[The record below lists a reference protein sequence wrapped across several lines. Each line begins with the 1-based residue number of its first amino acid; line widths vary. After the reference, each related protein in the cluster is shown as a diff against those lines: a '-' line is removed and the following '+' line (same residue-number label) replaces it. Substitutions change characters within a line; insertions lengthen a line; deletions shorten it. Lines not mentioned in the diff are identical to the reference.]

1 MKILGIVF
9 GMVILAAVFFFQSG
23 ALKANESLLIDNLEI
38 TVTGGTQ
45 GTVDFGSGG
54 DSSVEV
60 SSESSIKNQGDQS
73 VKVIYDAVDGGY
85 MWIARG
91 AGLDATNA
99 GWTPKDNK
107 IDWDKYNAISVYV
120 YGGNSG
126 SSIAFDLKDA
136 GGEMWRYIITDDFD
150 GWKQIVFPFNQFYA
164 RSDWQPASADNNS
177 QMDFPVKSYQFEPLP
192 AGKGIFYFDQVE
204 LLKE

>member
-1 MKILGIVF
+1 MKIVGLFFLV
-9 GMVILAAVFFFQSG
+9 VILAAVFFFQSG
-23 ALKANESLLIDNLEI
+23 ILNANDALLIDNLEI
-38 TVTGGTQ
+38 AVSGGPQ

-60 SSESSIKNQGDQS
+60 NTDSSIKNQGDQS
-73 VKVIYDAVDGGY
+73 VKVVYMAVDGGH

-91 AGLDATNA
+91 TGLDASNA
-99 GWTPKDNK
+99 GWTTEVKD

-120 YGGNSG
+120 YGENSG

-136 GGEMWRYIITDDFD
+136 GSEMWRYIITDDFD
-150 GWKQIVFPFNQFYA
+150 GWKQVVFPFDQFYA

-177 QMDFPVKSYQFEPLP
+177 QMDFPVQSYQFEPLAP
-192 AGKGIFYFDQVE
+192 GKGTFYFDQVE
-204 LLKE
+204 VIKE

>member
-73 VKVIYDAVDGGY
+73 VKVVYDAVDGGY
-85 MWIARG
+85 IWIARG
-91 AGLDATNA
+91 TGLDASNA
-99 GWTPKDNK
+99 DWTTEVKD

-120 YGGNSG
+120 YGENSG
-126 SSIAFDLKDA
+126 SSIAFDLKDS
-136 GGEMWRYIITDDFD
+136 GSEMWRYIITDDFD
-150 GWKQIVFPFNQFYA
+150 GWKQIVFPFDQFYA

-177 QMDFPVKSYQFEPLP
+177 QMDFPVKSYQFEPLAP
-192 AGKGIFYFDQVE
+192 GKGIFYFDQVE